1 MNERSVT
8 LAVHHESLLEALAEA
23 EAVPAGRLFG
33 LPELPDDDVWVDTA
47 GAAALARVS
56 PKTITSWLARKG
68 PKRRPFPPPRRIL
81 YRLYWRRSEIE
92 GWLGDEGASTH
103 ASE

>member
-1 MNERSVT
+1 MNDRSVT
-8 LAVHHESLLEALAEA
+8 LAVHYESLLEALARPDE
-23 EAVPAGRLFG
+23 VPAGRLFG

-68 PKRRPFPPPRRIL
+68 PKRRPFPSPHRIL
-81 YRLYWRRSEIE
+81 YRLYWTRSEIE
-92 GWLGDEGASTH
+92 GWLRAEGGSTP